1 MPTIIRE
8 DGFRV
13 VIYPNDHIPAHVH
26 VLKGGGEVRIDLGSI
41 KGSIAPSLMS
51 VSGKISDKDVAKALR
66 LVDKNQSELLDE
78 WSRIHDGRSD

>member
-41 KGSIAPSLMS
+41 EGSI
-51 VSGKISDKDVAKALR
+51 SGFFV
-66 LVDKNQSELLDE
+66 
-78 WSRIHDGRSD
+78 